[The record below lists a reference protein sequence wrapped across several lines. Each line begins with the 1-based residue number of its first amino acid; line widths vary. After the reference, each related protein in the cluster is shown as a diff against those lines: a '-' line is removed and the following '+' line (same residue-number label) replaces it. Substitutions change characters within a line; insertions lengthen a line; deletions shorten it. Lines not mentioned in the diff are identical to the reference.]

1 MVKYFL
7 RHKDDICGTIT
18 FDEESGRVVE
28 YTDNK
33 TGLSPYMGHADLS
46 KIKKWWEM
54 RAIPASRSVIQDIIK
69 STGCINSEMYLAKN
83 LALSMTDTYWVC
95 PVDTTLKYDQVKFMN
110 LSMYSNGKA
119 SYYNATSYDY
129 NASLGGQMEKYWDLE
144 HSVPDLVKESSK
156 YYGQQSVNE
165 VIATKIHTMQE
176 TDVPF
181 VKYTAEAIPGHGI
194 ISHCQAFTSEHVEL
208 ISAYEILESQKSDNS
223 RSNYDQYIHLC
234 REYGI
239 DEEQIQKFMDY
250 QTLTDFIISNT
261 DEHLVNFGVLRN
273 ADTMELIGPAP
284 IYDSGNSMFYNEDR
298 LIPYTRAELLARPIT
313 SFYKTEDKM
322 LGKIHDRSIV
332 KEELLPSPEEMKI
345 LYTKAGIPEQKAEFI
360 SKNYKLK
367 LDMLHEFQHGKSI
380 SLYHEKE
387 MERKIQY
394 HKPITKQKNVFENKD
409 ISL

>member
-1 MVKYFL
+1 
-7 RHKDDICGTIT
+7 
-18 FDEESGRVVE
+18 
-28 YTDNK
+28 
-33 TGLSPYMGHADLS
+33 
-46 KIKKWWEM
+46 
-54 RAIPASRSVIQDIIK
+54 
-69 STGCINSEMYLAKN
+69 
-83 LALSMTDTYWVC
+83 
-95 PVDTTLKYDQVKFMN
+95 
-110 LSMYSNGKA
+110 
-119 SYYNATSYDY
+119 
-129 NASLGGQMEKYWDLE
+129 
-144 HSVPDLVKESSK
+144 
-156 YYGQQSVNE
+156 
-165 VIATKIHTMQE
+165 MQE

-194 ISHCQAFTSEHVEL
+194 ISHCQAFTSEHV
-208 ISAYEILESQKSDNS
+208 
-223 RSNYDQYIHLC
+223 
-234 REYGI
+234 
-239 DEEQIQKFMDY
+239 EQIQKFMDY

-367 LDMLHEFQHGKSI
+367 LDMMHEFQHGKSI

>member
-7 RHKDDICGTIT
+7 MHKDDVCGTII
-18 FDEESGRVVE
+18 FDEESGRVIK
-28 YTDNK
+28 YTDNR
-33 TGLSPYMGHADLS
+33 TGLSPYMGHADLP
-46 KIKKWWEM
+46 KIKRWWEM
-54 RAIPASRSVIQDIIK
+54 RAIPASRSVVQNIVK
-69 STGCINSEMYLAKN
+69 STGCINSETYLAKN
-83 LALSMTDTYWVC
+83 LALSMTDAYWVC
-95 PVDTTLKYDQVKFMN
+95 PEDSSLKYDQVKFRKQRVH
-110 LSMYSNGKA
+110 S
-119 SYYNATSYDY
+119 NATSYDY

-144 HSVPDLVKESSK
+144 QQVPDLVKESSK

-165 VIATKIHTMQE
+165 VVATKIHIMQE

-181 VKYTAEAIPGHGI
+181 VKYTAETIPGHGI
-194 ISHCQAFTSEHVEL
+194 ISCCQAFTSEHVEL
-208 ISAYEILESQKSDNS
+208 ISAYEILESQKPENS

-273 ADTMELIGPAP
+273 ADTMDLIGPAP

-298 LIPYTRAELLARPIT
+298 LIPYTRVELLARPIT

-332 KEELLPSPEEMKI
+332 KEELLPSPEEIKI
-345 LYTKAGIPEQKAEFI
+345 LYTKAGIPEPKAEFI
-360 SKNYKLK
+360 SENYKLK
-367 LDMLHEFQHGKSI
+367 LDMMHEFQHGKNI

-387 MERKIQY
+387 I
-394 HKPITKQKNVFENKD
+394 KQ
-409 ISL
+409 